1 MSNSI
6 TEMKNID
13 LRSVN
18 KKDLID
24 RSQVRIDPGQP
35 VEQRIRSWIS
45 QLGNPYVYM
54 DGGIV
59 VKLSFADKKASIEDR
74 INSLYLAG
82 A

>member
-1 MSNSI
+1 MSI
-6 TEMKNID
+6 AEMKAID
-13 LRSVN
+13 PRTVD
-18 KKDLID
+18 KKRLID
-24 RSQVRIDPGQP
+24 RSQIRIDPSQP
-35 VEQRIRSWIS
+35 VEQRVRDWIS
-45 QLGNPYVYM
+45 QLGNPYVYL